1 MAIAS
6 LAPDSS
12 DAFGD
17 LTAPYRGALLAH
29 CYRMLGSLD
38 DAEDAVQ
45 EALVRAWRS
54 RATFTEAVSF
64 RAWLY
69 RIATNVCLDTIERRK
84 RTVGSSGLGGRIEV
98 QPVPEDLIDEPS
110 AGPEAR
116 YDARESISLAF
127 LTALQ
132 VLSPR
137 QRGVLLLRDVLGWR
151 ANEVADLLGLSVP
164 AANSALHRARRAL
177 AVSYV
182 PQAVAR
188 VPEPGRLRS
197 LLDRY
202 VRAWEAADIA
212 GLVSLLREDAV
223 VSMPPGLVITGV
235 DAIARFLAETVF
247 VGGRHVE
254 LVPVRANGAATF
266 LIRSGRNEAELQSF
280 AVMALELAEDVPT
293 GADGEVGG
301 GVEAGADGEL
311 GGGVEAGADVEG
323 GADVESDAGLRVT
336 RMGVFSDPRLVD
348 RFVSAR

>member
-1 MAIAS
+1 MAISAIDLDTS
-6 LAPDSS
+6 E
-12 DAFGD
+12 AFGD
-17 LTAPYRGALLAH
+17 RTTPYRGALLAH
-29 CYRMLGSLD
+29 CYRMLGSID

-69 RIATNVCLDTIERRK
+69 RIATNVCLDAIERRK
-84 RTVGSSGLGGRIEV
+84 RTLGGAANGRAEV
-98 QPVPEDLIDEPS
+98 QPIPEDLIDEPS

-164 AANSALHRARRAL
+164 AANSALNRARVAL
-177 AVSYV
+177 AATYA
-182 PQAVAR
+182 PPGAVRA
-188 VPEPGRLRS
+188 PEPGRLRT

-223 VSMPPGLVITGV
+223 VSMPPGLTIAGA
-235 DAIARFLAETVF
+235 DAIATFLANVVF
-247 VGGRHVE
+247 ADDRRIR
-254 LVPVRANGAATF
+254 LDPVQVNGAAAYR
-266 LIRSGRNEAELQSF
+266 IRSGPTDAELEPF
-280 AVMALELAEDVPT
+280 AILTLDLDAA
-293 GADGEVGG
+293 GG
-301 GVEAGADGEL
+301 QNPL
-311 GGGVEAGADVEG
+311 
-323 GADVESDAGLRVT
+323 VT
-336 RMGVFSDPRLVD
+336 RMGVFADPRLLA
-348 RFVSAR
+348 RFAAA